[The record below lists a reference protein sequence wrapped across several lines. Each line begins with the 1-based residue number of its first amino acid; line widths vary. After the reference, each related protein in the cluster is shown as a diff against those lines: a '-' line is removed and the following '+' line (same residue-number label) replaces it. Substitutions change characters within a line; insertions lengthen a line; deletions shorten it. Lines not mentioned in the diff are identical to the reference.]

1 MFYQFHSR
9 NVEKKNT
16 LDDLFL
22 KLVLKKIKI
31 KIQNTTVGMSDF
43 TTGNEVMCK
52 RWVLQKKKEIKSTNL
67 VEE

>member
-43 TTGNEVMCK
+43 TMGNEVMCK